1 MISLTVCMWYWKINN
16 EEDRMVIN
24 INIIKKEASPQI
36 NALQIF
42 EITFQQETWTYSAW
56 TAKERNECFVF
67 SNCKSCLKNILAC
80 SVLISK

>member
-42 EITFQQETWTYSAW
+42 WNNVSTG
-56 TAKERNECFVF
+56 NM
-67 SNCKSCLKNILAC
+67 NL
-80 SVLISK
+80 